1 MQSFGGVLALLLVSR
16 ISDRLLDQMEAEPA
30 RINSVPDVEAQKRD
44 ANDNSAAMEE
54 PPAKKAR
61 LEDAPNSDRQD
72 MRDRGVAP
80 IKAEYVCFTF

>member
-1 MQSFGGVLALLLVSR
+1 MRNFGGLALLLVSR
-16 ISDRLLDQMEAEPA
+16 VSDHLLHKMEAEPV
-30 RINSVPDVEAQKRD
+30 RIDSVPEVEAQKRD
-44 ANDNSAAMEE
+44 ANDNSAAVEE

-61 LEDAPNSDRQD
+61 LEENPNSDRQD